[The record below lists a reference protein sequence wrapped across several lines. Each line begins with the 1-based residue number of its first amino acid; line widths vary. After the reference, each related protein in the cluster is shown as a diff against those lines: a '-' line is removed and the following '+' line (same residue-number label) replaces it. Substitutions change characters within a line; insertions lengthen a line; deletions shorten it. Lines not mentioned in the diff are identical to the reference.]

1 MLLNMHFSDS
11 LSWLSNNN
19 EAGSATAE
27 VRDLRQRYFTSAFP
41 KLAW

>member
-1 MLLNMHFSDS
+1 MYFSDS

-19 EAGSATAE
+19 EAGYAAAD
-27 VRDLRQRYFTSAFP
+27 VRNLRQRYFTSAFP